1 MYLDVMILEDGTA
14 VRGGRL
20 YFDGRFVGERAV
32 RDLVSSIIDVI
43 DPVDAAE
50 PRSLFREIARRL
62 SSGYIYCR
70 IGEE

>member
-1 MYLDVMILEDGTA
+1 MHLDVMILEDGTA

-20 YFDGRFVGERAV
+20 YSDGRFVGEDAF
-32 RDLVSSIIDVI
+32 RDLVSSIIDAI
-43 DPVDAAE
+43 DPSDAAE